1 MKALIYVQHLLGT
14 GHVVRAAAL
23 ARELRNRGHKVTLV
37 SGNSVPATLD
47 VSDLRIEYL
56 PPVKATDATFGE
68 LVDKSGTQID
78 DAWREIRAQQLQDIC
93 GTIDPDILITETF
106 PLGRR
111 QFAFELVPVLEAA
124 KALPRPP
131 LIACSVRDILVRKN
145 NPRKERWMADMVN
158 RFYDIVLVHSD
169 PSFVRLEDSF
179 PYCDAIS
186 GLIRYTGYVHEV
198 RQQAGGST
206 TSVSQD
212 GRDEIIVSSGGGA
225 VGLMLLQKAI
235 KARGKSMLAADLT
248 WRLLVADSHGDD
260 VFQALRSQAQE
271 QAGKRARD
279 QSGNQAGGQP
289 VSQSGAHEGGDIIVE
304 RVRPDFQ
311 ELLAKARLSVSQAG
325 YNTVLDVLS
334 ARCPA
339 VLVPFE
345 EESESEQLLR
355 AELLQER
362 GSCRVL
368 REKDLSGKRL
378 ARAID
383 KALENA
389 IEQGADG
396 AHVSVHMDGAAA
408 AADILTQEAERRF
421 GR

>member
-23 ARELRNRGHKVTLV
+23 ARELCNRGHDVTLV
-37 SGNSVPATLD
+37 SGNNVPATLD
-47 VSDLRIEYL
+47 VRDLRIEYL
-56 PPVKATDATFGE
+56 PPVKAKDATFGV
-68 LVDKSGTQID
+68 LVDEYGTQID
-78 DAWREIRAQQLQDIC
+78 DAWRENRGQKLQDIYE
-93 GTIDPDILITETF
+93 TVQPDILITETF

-111 QFAFELVPVLEAA
+111 QFAFELVPILEAA
-124 KALPRPP
+124 KALRQPP
-131 LIACSVRDILVRKN
+131 LIACSVRDILVRKD

-198 RQQAGGST
+198 RQNAVGST
-206 TSVSQD
+206 ASVSPD
-212 GRDEIIVSSGGGA
+212 GGNEVIVSSGGGA
-225 VGLMLLQKAI
+225 VGLRLLQKAI
-235 KARGKSMLAADLT
+235 KARRKSARAAALT

-260 VFQALRSQAQE
+260 VFEALLAQADE
-271 QAGKRARD
+271 QADEQADD
-279 QSGNQAGGQP
+279 QTDDDRQASQPRTGGSGT
-289 VSQSGAHEGGDIIVE
+289 IIIE

-311 ELLAKARLSVSQAG
+311 DLLAKAKLSVSQAG
-325 YNTVLDVLS
+325 YNTVLDVLR
-334 ARCPA
+334 AKCPA
-339 VLVPFE
+339 VFVPFE

-362 GSCRVL
+362 GSCRVV
-368 REKDLSGKRL
+368 RERDLSGKRL

-389 IEQGADG
+389 ADQGENG
-396 AHVSVHMDGAAA
+396 THVSVHMDGAAA

>member
-1 MKALIYVQHLLGT
+1 LKALIYVQHLLGT
-14 GHVVRAAAL
+14 GHVVRAVAL
-23 ARELRNRGHKVTLV
+23 ARELRNRGHDVTLV

-47 VSDLRIEYL
+47 ISDLRIEYL

-68 LVDKSGTQID
+68 LVDTFGSRID
-78 DAWREIRAQQLQDIC
+78 DIWRDNRARQLQNLYE
-93 GTIDPDILITETF
+93 TIAPDILITETF

-124 KALPRPP
+124 KALPQPP

-158 RFYDIVLVHSD
+158 RFYDLVLVHSD

-186 GLIRYTGYVHEV
+186 GLIRYTGYVHELR
-198 RQQAGGST
+198 RQVERSST
-206 TSVSQD
+206 PPSLD
-212 GRDEIIVSSGGGA
+212 GKDEVIVSSGGGA
-225 VGLMLLQKAI
+225 VGLLLLQKAI
-235 KARGKSMLAADLT
+235 KARRKSARAANLT
-248 WRLLVADSHGDD
+248 WRLLVSDSHNDD
-260 VFQALRSQAQE
+260 VFEALRAQARE
-271 QAGKRARD
+271 QVGIPVGD
-279 QSGNQAGGQP
+279 QP
-289 VSQSGAHEGGDIIVE
+289 VEQVGIQLETQSSSHDGTIVVE

-311 ELLAKARLSVSQAG
+311 DLLARARLSVSQAG

-334 ARCPA
+334 AKCPA

-378 ARAID
+378 ARTVD
-383 KALENA
+383 KALDIA
-389 IEQGADG
+389 IEQGTNG
-396 AHVSVHMDGAAA
+396 AHVNVHMDGAAA
-408 AADILTQEAERRF
+408 AAEILTQEAERRF

>member
-14 GHVVRAAAL
+14 GHVVRAVAL

-37 SGNSVPATLD
+37 SGNSIPATLD

-68 LVDKSGTQID
+68 LVDKFGSRID
-78 DAWREIRAQQLQDIC
+78 DAWRDSRAQQLQDLYE
-93 GTIDPDILITETF
+93 TIAPDILITETF

-124 KALPRPP
+124 KALPQPP

-186 GLIRYTGYVHEV
+186 GLIRYTGYVHEM
-198 RQQAGGST
+198 RQSAESSP
-206 TSVSQD
+206 TSMSLD
-212 GRDEIIVSSGGGA
+212 GRDEVIVSSGGGA
-225 VGLMLLQKAI
+225 VGLILLQKAV
-235 KARGKSMLAADLT
+235 KARKKSALAADLT

-260 VFQALRSQAQE
+260 VFEALRAQARE
-271 QAGKRARD
+271 QVENPANTQSID
-279 QSGNQAGGQP
+279 QNGVRLETQP
-289 VSQSGAHEGGDIIVE
+289 GSHDGPIIVE

-311 ELLAKARLSVSQAG
+311 DLLTRARLSVSQAG
-325 YNTVLDVLS
+325 YNTVLDVLR
-334 ARCPA
+334 AKCPA

-378 ARAID
+378 ARTVD
-383 KALENA
+383 KALEIA
-389 IEQGADG
+389 MQQGTNG

-408 AADILTQEAERRF
+408 AAEILTQEAERRF